1 METETRT
8 LNEAEEL
15 GVHRCSQ
22 GKEEKMWDII
32 SRPCDGNSV
41 FVFPSLPLCLFSGF
55 KVILEVP
62 STVILP
68 PSLGTAVTLPDSA
81 YLYLLHAPSRSLSL
95 PPWERMPGIWL
106 DCPLEPH

>member
-41 FVFPSLPLCLFSGF
+41 FVFPSLTSCLFSGF

-68 PSLGTAVTLPDSA
+68 PPSVQLSPCLTVHIYIYFMHLPDPSLCHLGKGCQA
-81 YLYLLHAPSRSLSL
+81 FGWIAP
-95 PPWERMPGIWL
+95 
-106 DCPLEPH
+106 